1 MKKKF
6 LFFTLIITLI
16 LILVPACS
24 ASTTAN
30 GTSGGSLKAITKP
43 YIGEYECVS
52 ARLGESDLLE
62 KYEYIKITLIDDK
75 KMEVSFKPK
84 GGSKKS
90 FEGAYEVNE
99 ETREFTGEVGIFGVK
114 FKEATKIENGKFTI
128 TKLIFKTPLI
138 MNFKMK

>member
-1 MKKKF
+1 MKKRF
-6 LFFTLIITLI
+6 LFFTVIITLL

-30 GTSGGSLKAITKP
+30 GASGSLKAITKP
-43 YIGEYECVS
+43 YIGEYECVA

-62 KYEYIKITLIDDK
+62 KYEFIKITLLDDE

-84 GGSKKS
+84 GGAKKS
-90 FEGAYEVNE
+90 FEGGYKVNE

-114 FKEATKIENGKFTI
+114 FKEATKIENGKFTL
-128 TKLIFKTPLI
+128 TKLIFNTPLI